1 MRDVRYLQMGE
12 SEKRNIRESYDTL
25 GGRLYDLRYKSEQ
38 ESKYAKILK
47 CVKLTSHDTVL
58 DIGCGTGMFLL
69 RLEVQSVGSDIS
81 PALVSRAHSRLKRKL
96 KKSLVLSDA
105 EILPFRSNIF
115 DTVFAVTFI
124 QNVADPE
131 KSLVEMS
138 RVSRESATIVVTALK
153 RAFTVE
159 KIKEILVK
167 SNLQLNCI
175 IRDDSLKDW
184 IALTNS
190 RVK

>member
-1 MRDVRYLQMGE
+1 MGE
-12 SEKRNIRESYDTL
+12 SEKRNIRGSYDTL

-58 DIGCGTGMFLL
+58 DIGCGTGLFLL
-69 RLEVQSVGSDIS
+69 RLEVQSVGLDIS

-175 IRDDSLKDW
+175 IRDDSLNDW
-184 IALTNS
+184 IAFTNS
-190 RVK
+190 RVKIVTV